1 MKHYVKCT
9 YRDGLLNGEK
19 AVMINTPDD
28 ERKTYELLA
37 WDSEVVVLDS
47 RNSLIEI
54 VSGYPIDDKNARVAL
69 REQGYATYF
78 TVPLEDIV
86 EKNN

>member
-9 YRDGLLNGEK
+9 YRDGIMNGEK
-19 AVMINTPDD
+19 AVTINTPDD
-28 ERKTYELLA
+28 KRNTYEFLA
-37 WDSEVVVLDS
+37 WDCEVVVLDN
-47 RNSLIEI
+47 RNGLIEI
-54 VSGYPIDDKNARVAL
+54 VSGYPIDDKKARVAL